1 MPDHPPIRLIAVDL
15 DGTLLNSQHQ
25 VSPRN
30 LSVLKSAIARGVQV
44 VIATGKTHGSARE
57 IIPLLGLSSPGV
69 FVQGLVIHNP
79 DGSVRSSIVLEPE
92 IVQSIVDFADEYD
105 LVAIAYSN
113 TRLLIRDEHPAL
125 HVLSGHSEPEAE
137 IVGPLTEYG
146 APINKFI
153 LFGDN
158 DHLLQARKALTL
170 KLNGRVTIVQALTG
184 MLEILPPGT
193 SKGAGLRKVIDELGI
208 SPENVLAIGDGENDA
223 EMLRMAG
230 IGVAM
235 GNAMPEARQAA
246 DYIVAS
252 NDEDGVAEAVERF
265 VLNGKYD

>member
-1 MPDHPPIRLIAVDL
+1 MTDHPPIRLIAIDL

-25 VSPRN
+25 ASPRN
-30 LSVLKSAIARGVQV
+30 IAALKAAIEKGVQV
-44 VIATGKTHGSARE
+44 VIATGKTHSSARE

-92 IVQSIVDFADEYD
+92 IVQSIVDFADQYD
-105 LVAIAYSN
+105 LVAVAYSN
-113 TRLLIRDEHPAL
+113 TRLLIRDDHPAL
-125 HVLSGHSEPEAE
+125 HVLSGHGEPEAE
-137 IVGPLTEYG
+137 IVGPLTEFD

-158 DHLLQARKALTL
+158 DHLLQARKALTMQ
-170 KLNGRVTIVQALTG
+170 LNGRVTMVQALAG

-193 SKGAGLRKVIDELGI
+193 SKGAGLQRVLDELGI
-208 SPENVLAIGDGENDA
+208 PPESVLAIGDGENDA

-235 GNAMPEARQAA
+235 ANAMPEAMAAA
-246 DYIVAS
+246 DYVVSS

-265 VLNGKYD
+265 VLNSK